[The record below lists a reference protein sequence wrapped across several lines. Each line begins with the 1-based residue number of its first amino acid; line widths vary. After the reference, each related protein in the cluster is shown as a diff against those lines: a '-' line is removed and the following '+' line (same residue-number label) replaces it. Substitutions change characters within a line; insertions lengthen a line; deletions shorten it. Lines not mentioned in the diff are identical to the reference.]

1 MDVYFEKTM
10 NKELRDTANMY
21 RNNIIYCTLYKKWS
35 DDLYELNPNSP
46 ERLGIILKTVIRNN
60 FRVP

>member
-1 MDVYFEKTM
+1 M

-21 RNNIIYCTLYKKWS
+21 CNIIYCMLYKKWS

-60 FRVP
+60 FLVP

>member
-21 RNNIIYCTLYKKWS
+21 CNIIYCMLYKKWS